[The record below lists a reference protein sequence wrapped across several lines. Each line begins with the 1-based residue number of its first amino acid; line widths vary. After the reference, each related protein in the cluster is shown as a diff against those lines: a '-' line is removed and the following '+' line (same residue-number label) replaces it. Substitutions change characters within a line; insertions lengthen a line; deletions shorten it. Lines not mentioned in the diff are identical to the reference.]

1 MPGAVYGKGA
11 GWNRSRA
18 PRLAFSP
25 GGHEQSSVRLCARYR
40 NDDWP
45 LGLRKLRKE
54 LGVTCEPT
62 KNRTETLHAALRTLG
77 VHVLAP
83 ENRNDPV
90 LARLE
95 VANALLGAAE
105 REVIDAEI
113 LAYHT
118 ETDPDQV
125 EQLAAAIGTVSDK
138 AAGWPHCPAGVL
150 RWRAVRLHR
159 AFERAAANV
168 SDADLALDVGRAAA
182 ALSALLVGYREVTDL
197 MLAGS
202 NRDGDLAELP
212 AQTLAAADVLVSRIA
227 TTLRELALA

>member
-1 MPGAVYGKGA
+1 MT
-11 GWNRSRA
+11 R
-18 PRLAFSP
+18 
-25 GGHEQSSVRLCARYR
+25 
-40 NDDWP
+40 
-45 LGLRKLRKE
+45 
-54 LGVTCEPT
+54 EPT
-62 KNRTETLHAALRTLG
+62 QNRTAALHEALRTLG
-77 VHVLAP
+77 VHVFAP
-83 ENRNDPV
+83 ERRDDPI

-95 VANALLGAAE
+95 LANALLGAAE
-105 REVIDAEI
+105 REVVDAEI

-125 EQLAAAIGTVSDK
+125 EQLAAATGTVSDK
-138 AAGWPHCPAGVL
+138 AAGWPNCPTGVL

-168 SDADLALDVGRAAA
+168 ADADLALDVGRAAA
-182 ALSALLVGYREVTDL
+182 ALSALLVGYREITDL

-227 TTLRELALA
+227 TTLRELGLP

>member
-1 MPGAVYGKGA
+1 
-11 GWNRSRA
+11 
-18 PRLAFSP
+18 
-25 GGHEQSSVRLCARYR
+25 
-40 NDDWP
+40 
-45 LGLRKLRKE
+45 
-54 LGVTCEPT
+54 
-62 KNRTETLHAALRTLG
+62 
-77 VHVLAP
+77 
-83 ENRNDPV
+83 
-90 LARLE
+90 
-95 VANALLGAAE
+95 
-105 REVIDAEI
+105 
-113 LAYHT
+113 
-118 ETDPDQV
+118 
-125 EQLAAAIGTVSDK
+125 
-138 AAGWPHCPAGVL
+138 VL